1 MARLKSAR
9 AQFDDRLTLVDHLDE
24 LRNRMIVALL
34 ALGVAFA
41 LCFWQNPLLL
51 DIANDPLP
59 ADTPVPLTFGVTE
72 PFFTT
77 VEVSAYGAII
87 LALPIV
93 LYQLYAF
100 VLPAFSPQERRT
112 IMPFLIAMPILFIVG
127 VAFAYFVVMPV
138 AVKFLLNFNEAEFN
152 IQVRARDYYSFFGL
166 MLVAMG
172 LLFQIPIAMLSVTR
186 LGIVAARVVRAEP
199 ALRDLHHRRDL
210 GRRPRRRP
218 DQHDHDHD
226 PAAAAV

>member
-1 MARLKSAR
+1 M
-9 AQFDDRLTLVDHLDE
+9 
-24 LRNRMIVALL
+24 L

-172 LLFQIPIAMLSVTR
+172 LLFQIPIAMLVRHSAR
-186 LGIVAARVVRAEP
+186 DRAARVVRAQP

-210 GRRPRRRP
+210 RSRPRGRP